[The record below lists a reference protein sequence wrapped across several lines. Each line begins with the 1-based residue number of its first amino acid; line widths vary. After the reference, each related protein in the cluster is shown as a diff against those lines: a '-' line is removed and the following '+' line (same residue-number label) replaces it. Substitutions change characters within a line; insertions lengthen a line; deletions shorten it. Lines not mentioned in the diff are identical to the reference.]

1 MSSQV
6 CDAKQFHN
14 WSRARILKNIF
25 MSATKICIVGGGFGG
40 LYTALRLS
48 EFPWEQENKPEITLI
63 DQSDRF
69 LFSPLLYELITEE
82 MQSWEVAP
90 PFAELLANT
99 GVIFQQGKVTAIDL
113 EGKQVTLQ
121 DDRKID
127 YDKLVLSTGGR
138 TPVDLVPGAKEY
150 ALPFRSLNDAY
161 RLQEK
166 LRLLE
171 ESDRDKIRVA
181 VVGGGYSGVES
192 ACKLADRL
200 GAKGRIRIIDRGTQI
215 LKDSSEFNRETA
227 IKALD
232 KNQIWQ
238 DLETEVEQLTADS
251 ITLIY
256 KGQTDTIPV
265 DLVLWTVGNQVS
277 ELISQLP
284 LAQTDQGLLEIEP
297 TLLVKGREDIFALG
311 DAANSCDRDGKI
323 LPATAQVAFQQS
335 DYCAWNIWAA
345 ATNRPLLSF
354 RYQPLGE
361 VMTLGTNNAT
371 INGLGLKLD
380 GPMAYVAR
388 RLIYLYRLPT
398 LKHQLTV
405 GFNWITQPLV
415 ELLSSSNY

>member
-1 MSSQV
+1 MS
-6 CDAKQFHN
+6 KKL
-14 WSRARILKNIF
+14 R
-25 MSATKICIVGGGFGG
+25 ICIVGGGFGG

-48 EFPWEQENKPEITLI
+48 ELPWEEEEKPEITLI
-63 DQSDRF
+63 DKSDRF
-69 LFSPLLYELITEE
+69 LFSPLLYELVTEE
-82 MQSWEVAP
+82 MQSWEIAP
-90 PFAELLANT
+90 PFAELLSNT
-99 GVIFQQGKVTAIDL
+99 GVLFHQGSVTDIDI
-113 EGKQVTLQ
+113 EAKQVTLE
-121 DDRKID
+121 DARIIS
-127 YDKLVLSTGGR
+127 YDKLVLATGGK

-161 RLQEK
+161 RLQEE

-171 ESDRDKIRVA
+171 EANPEKIRIA
-181 VVGGGYSGVES
+181 VVGGGYSGVEL

-200 GAKGRIRIIDRGTQI
+200 GEKGRIRIIDRGTEI

-227 IKALD
+227 VKALK

-238 DLETEVEQLTADS
+238 DLETEVERVESDS
-251 ITLIY
+251 ISLIY

-277 ELISQLP
+277 ELINKLSLP
-284 LAQTDQGLLEIEP
+284 QNNQGLLEIEP
-297 TLLVKGREDIFALG
+297 TLLVKGRNDIFALG
-311 DAANSCDRDGKI
+311 DAAHNYDSDGNP

-335 DYCAWNIWAA
+335 DYCAWNIWAL

-361 VMTLGTNNAT
+361 MMTLGTDNAT

-380 GPMAYVAR
+380 GSMAYIAR

-405 GFNWITQPLV
+405 GLNWITQPLV
-415 ELLSSSNY
+415 ELLSS

>member
-1 MSSQV
+1 MSR
-6 CDAKQFHN
+6 KL
-14 WSRARILKNIF
+14 R
-25 MSATKICIVGGGFGG
+25 ICIVGGGFGG

-48 EFPWEQENKPEITLI
+48 EFPWAEEDKPEITLI
-63 DQSDRF
+63 DKSDRF

-82 MQSWEVAP
+82 MQSWEIAP
-90 PFAELLANT
+90 PFAELLSDT
-99 GVIFQQGKVTAIDL
+99 EVLFHQGSVTDIDI
-113 EGKQVTLQ
+113 EGKQVTLE
-121 DDRKID
+121 DARTIS
-127 YDKLVLSTGGR
+127 YDKLVLATGGK
-138 TPVDLVPGAKEY
+138 TPVDIVPGAKEY

-161 RLQEK
+161 RLQEE

-171 ESDRDKIRVA
+171 EANPDKIRIA
-181 VVGGGYSGVES
+181 VVGGGYSGVEL

-200 GAKGRIRIIDRGTQI
+200 GEKGRIRIIDRGTEI

-227 IKALD
+227 VKALE

-238 DLETEVEQLTADS
+238 DLETEVERVESDS
-251 ITLIY
+251 ISLIY
-256 KGQTDTIPV
+256 KGRTDTIPV

-277 ELISQLP
+277 ELIKKLP
-284 LAQTDQGLLEIEP
+284 LPQNSQGLLEIEP
-297 TLLVKGREDIFALG
+297 TLLVKGRDDIFALG
-311 DAANSCDRDGKI
+311 DAANNYDSDGNP

-335 DYCAWNIWAA
+335 DYCAWNIWAL

-361 VMTLGTNNAT
+361 MMTLGTDNAT

-380 GPMAYVAR
+380 GSMAYIAR

-405 GFNWITQPLV
+405 GLNWITQPLV
-415 ELLSSSNY
+415 ELLSS

>member
-1 MSSQV
+1 MSKS
-6 CDAKQFHN
+6 
-14 WSRARILKNIF
+14 
-25 MSATKICIVGGGFGG
+25 KICIVGGGFGG

-48 EFPWEQENKPEITLI
+48 EFPWQGSDKPEITLI
-63 DQSDRF
+63 DKSDRF

-82 MQSWEVAP
+82 MQSWEIAP

-99 GVIFQQGKVTAIDL
+99 GIIFQQGSVTNIDVDA
-113 EGKQVTLQ
+113 KQVTLQ
-121 DDRKID
+121 DERTIS
-127 YDKLVLSTGGR
+127 YDKLVISTGGR
-138 TPVDLVPGAKEY
+138 TPVDMVPGAKEH
-150 ALPFRSLNDAY
+150 ALPFRSLKDAY
-161 RLQEK
+161 HLQEE

-171 ESDRDKIRVA
+171 ESDLDRIRVA
-181 VVGGGYSGVES
+181 VVGGGYSGVEL

-200 GAKGRIRIIDRGTQI
+200 GEKGRIRIIDRGTQI
-215 LKDSSEFNRETA
+215 LDDSTEFNRETA

-238 DLETEVEQLTADS
+238 DLETEVERVEADS

-256 KGQTDTIPV
+256 KGQKDTIPV
-265 DLVLWTVGNQVS
+265 DIVLWTVGNQVS
-277 ELISQLP
+277 ELIQRLP
-284 LAQTDQGLLEIEP
+284 LPQNDQGLLEIES
-297 TLLVKGREDIFALG
+297 TLLVKDRDDIFALG
-311 DAANSCDRDGKI
+311 DAAYGYDSDGKF

-335 DYCAWNIWAA
+335 DYCAWNIWAS

-361 VMTLGTNNAT
+361 MMTLGTANAT
-371 INGLGLKLD
+371 INGLGIKLD
-380 GPMAYVAR
+380 GPAAYIAR

-415 ELLSSSNY
+415 ELLSS

>member
-1 MSSQV
+1 MSEKSQ
-6 CDAKQFHN
+6 
-14 WSRARILKNIF
+14 
-25 MSATKICIVGGGFGG
+25 ICIVGGGFGG

-48 EFPWEQENKPEITLI
+48 EFPWQEEDKPEITLI

-82 MQSWEVAP
+82 MQSWEIAP

-99 GVIFQQGKVTAIDL
+99 GVIFKQGRVSNIDV
-113 EGKQVTLQ
+113 EAKQVILE
-121 DDRKID
+121 DDTTIG
-127 YDKLVLSTGGR
+127 YDKLVISTGGR
-138 TPVDLVPGAKEY
+138 TPVDIVPGAKEQ
-150 ALPFRSLNDAY
+150 AQPFRSLNDAY
-161 RLQEK
+161 RLQER

-171 ESDRDKIRVA
+171 EADPDRIRIA
-181 VVGGGYSGVES
+181 VVGGGYSGVEL

-200 GAKGRIRIIDRGTQI
+200 GEKGRIRIIDRGTRI
-215 LKDSSEFNRETA
+215 LDDSSDFNRETA
-227 IKALD
+227 IKALE

-238 DLETEVEQLTADS
+238 DLETEVERVESDS

-256 KGQTDTIPV
+256 KGQADTIPV

-277 ELISQLP
+277 QLIQQLP
-284 LAQTDQGLLEIEP
+284 LEQNDQGLLQIEP
-297 TLLVKGREDIFALG
+297 TLLVKSRDDIFALG
-311 DAANSCDRDGKI
+311 DAAQSHDGDGNS

-335 DYCAWNIWAA
+335 DYCAWNIWAS

-361 VMTLGTNNAT
+361 MMTLGTDNAT
-371 INGLGLKLD
+371 INGLGIKLD
-380 GPMAYVAR
+380 GPAAYVAR

-415 ELLSSSNY
+415 ELLSP

>member
-1 MSSQV
+1 
-6 CDAKQFHN
+6 
-14 WSRARILKNIF
+14 
-25 MSATKICIVGGGFGG
+25 MSATRICIVGGGFGG

-48 EFPWEQENKPEITLI
+48 EFPWTSENKPEITLI
-63 DQSDRF
+63 DKSDRF

-82 MQSWEVAP
+82 LQSWEIAP

-99 GVIFQQGKVTAIDL
+99 GVVFQQGSVTDINL
-113 EGKQVTLQ
+113 EGKQVTLEGGTE
-121 DDRKID
+121 IS
-127 YDKLVLSTGGR
+127 YDKLVLSTGGK

-161 RLQEK
+161 SLQEE

-171 ESDRDKIRVA
+171 EADKDRIRVA
-181 VVGGGYSGVES
+181 VVGGGYSGVEL

-200 GAKGRIRIIDRGTQI
+200 GEKGRIRIIDRGAKI

-227 IKALD
+227 VKALE
-232 KNQIWQ
+232 KYQIWQ
-238 DLETEVEQLTADS
+238 DLETEVEKVEGDS
-251 ITLIY
+251 ISLIY
-256 KGQTDTIPV
+256 KAQTDTIPV
-265 DLVLWTVGNQVS
+265 DLVLWTVGNRVS
-277 ELISQLP
+277 ELITKLSLEQN
-284 LAQTDQGLLEIEP
+284 TQGLLEIEP

-311 DAANSCDRDGKI
+311 DAANSYDNDGNS
-323 LPATAQVAFQQS
+323 LPASAQVALQQS

-354 RYQPLGE
+354 RYQSQGE
-361 VMTLGTNNAT
+361 MMTLGTDNAT

-380 GPMAYVAR
+380 GPAAYVAR
-388 RLIYLYRLPT
+388 RLVYLYRLPT

-415 ELLSSSNY
+415 ELLSSS

>member
-1 MSSQV
+1 MS
-6 CDAKQFHN
+6 KKL
-14 WSRARILKNIF
+14 R
-25 MSATKICIVGGGFGG
+25 ICIVGGGFGG

-48 EFPWEQENKPEITLI
+48 ELPWEEEEKPEITLI
-63 DQSDRF
+63 DKSDRF
-69 LFSPLLYELITEE
+69 LFSPLLYELVTEE
-82 MQSWEVAP
+82 MQSWEIAP
-90 PFAELLANT
+90 PFAELLSNT
-99 GVIFQQGKVTAIDL
+99 GVLFHQGSVTDIDI
-113 EGKQVTLQ
+113 EAKQVTLE
-121 DDRKID
+121 DARIIS
-127 YDKLVLSTGGR
+127 YDKLVLATGGK

-161 RLQEK
+161 RLQEE

-171 ESDRDKIRVA
+171 EANPEKIRIA
-181 VVGGGYSGVES
+181 VVGGGYSGVEL

-200 GAKGRIRIIDRGTQI
+200 GEKGRIRIIDRGTEI
-215 LKDSSEFNRETA
+215 LKDSSEFNRKTA
-227 IKALD
+227 VKALE

-238 DLETEVEQLTADS
+238 DLETEVERVESDS
-251 ITLIY
+251 ISLIY

-277 ELISQLP
+277 ELINKLSLP
-284 LAQTDQGLLEIEP
+284 QNNQGLLEIEP
-297 TLLVKGREDIFALG
+297 TLLVKGRNDIFALG
-311 DAANSCDRDGKI
+311 DAAHNYDSDGNP

-335 DYCAWNIWAA
+335 DYCAWNIWAL

-361 VMTLGTNNAT
+361 MMTLGTDNAT

-380 GPMAYVAR
+380 GSMAYIAR

-405 GFNWITQPLV
+405 GLNWITQPLV
-415 ELLSSSNY
+415 ELLSS

>member
-1 MSSQV
+1 
-6 CDAKQFHN
+6 
-14 WSRARILKNIF
+14 
-25 MSATKICIVGGGFGG
+25 MSATRICIVGGGFGG

-48 EFPWEQENKPEITLI
+48 EFPWQSEDKPEITLI

-82 MQSWEVAP
+82 MQSWEIAP
-90 PFAELLANT
+90 PFAELLAHT
-99 GVIFQQGKVTAIDL
+99 GIIFQQGSVTEIDI
-113 EGKQVTLQ
+113 EAKQVTLHNEQ
-121 DDRKID
+121 KID

-138 TPVDLVPGAKEY
+138 TPVESTPGAKDY

-171 ESDRDKIRVA
+171 ESDRDRIRIA
-181 VVGGGYSGVES
+181 VVGGGYSGVEL

-200 GAKGRIRIIDRGTQI
+200 GDKGRIRIIDRGTQI

-227 IKALD
+227 IKALE

-238 DLETEVEQLTADS
+238 DLETEVEQVASDS

-256 KGQTDTIPV
+256 KGQPDTIPV
-265 DLVLWTVGNQVS
+265 DLVLWTVGNRVS
-277 ELISQLP
+277 ELINKLP
-284 LAQTDQGLLEIEP
+284 LPQNEQGLLEIEP

-311 DAANSCDRDGKI
+311 DAANSYDGDGNA

-335 DYCAWNIWAA
+335 DYCAWNIWAS

-361 VMTLGTNNAT
+361 MMTLGTDNAT
-371 INGLGLKLD
+371 ISGLGLKLD
-380 GPMAYVAR
+380 GPMAYLAR

-405 GFNWITQPLV
+405 GFNWITQPIV
-415 ELLSSSNY
+415 ELLSS

>member
-1 MSSQV
+1 MSE
-6 CDAKQFHN
+6 K
-14 WSRARILKNIF
+14 SR
-25 MSATKICIVGGGFGG
+25 ICIVGGGFGG

-48 EFPWEQENKPEITLI
+48 EFPWTEDDKPEITLI
-63 DQSDRF
+63 DKSDRF

-82 MQSWEVAP
+82 MQSWEIAP
-90 PFAELLANT
+90 PFAELLVNT
-99 GVIFQQGKVTAIDL
+99 EIIFKQGQVTGIDI
-113 EGKQVTLQ
+113 EGKQVFLEDET
-121 DDRKID
+121 IIG

-138 TPVDLVPGAKEY
+138 TPVDIVPGAKEY
-150 ALPFRSLNDAY
+150 ALPFRSLDDAY

-171 ESDRDKIRVA
+171 EANPDKIRVA
-181 VVGGGYSGVES
+181 IVGGGYSGVELS
-192 ACKLADRL
+192 CKLADRL
-200 GAKGRIRIIDRGTQI
+200 GEKGRIRIVDRGTQI
-215 LKDSSEFNRETA
+215 LEDSSEFNRETA
-227 IKALD
+227 VKALE

-238 DLETEVEQLTADS
+238 DLETEVERVEFDS

-265 DLVLWTVGNQVS
+265 DIVLWTVGNQVS
-277 ELISQLP
+277 ELIKQLP
-284 LAQTDQGLLEIEP
+284 MSQNEQGLLEIEP
-297 TLLVKGREDIFALG
+297 TLLVKGRNDIFALG
-311 DAANSCDRDGKI
+311 DAANSYDGDRNP

-335 DYCAWNIWAA
+335 DYCAWNIWAL

-361 VMTLGTNNAT
+361 MMTLGTDNAT

-405 GFNWITQPLV
+405 GFNWITQPIV
-415 ELLSSSNY
+415 ELLSS